1 MSAHVPRLSF
11 DFRSREQ
18 VAEFIELGTPESSV
32 FIPTL
37 QAVTLGRL
45 IELDLGLTGQRERYQ
60 LEARAKWFRRGGS
73 GRLLPGVSL
82 ACDAVAAVTLQ
93 QLVRDTKFHSF
104 LFTRSNP
111 RFPCAASVRVHLR
124 GKARDKGGHPLAAH
138 LGDLSRGGAF
148 VVLPSF
154 PQLLRDPEGPP
165 VLLELAVDHPARE
178 RPVVALAVRWLGFLN
193 GQRGF
198 GGQFVE
204 PDARVRAEVQ
214 RLLKLAAG
222 ALPER

>member
-18 VAEFIELGTPESSV
+18 VAEFVDAASPEPSV

-37 QAVTLGRL
+37 QAVTLGRP
-45 IELDLGLTGQRERYQ
+45 IALDLGLTGQRERYQ
-60 LEARAKWFRRGGS
+60 IEARAKWFRRGGR
-73 GRLLPGVSL
+73 GRLLPGVS
-82 ACDAVAAVTLQ
+82 ASCDEVAAVTLR
-93 QLVRDTKFHSF
+93 QLLHDAKFHSF
-104 LFTRSNP
+104 LFTRSSP

-124 GKARDKGGHPLAAH
+124 GKARDKSGHPVAAH
-138 LGDLSRGGAF
+138 LGDLSRSGAF
-148 VVLPSF
+148 VVMASF
-154 PQLLRDPEGPP
+154 PSLLRDPEAPP
-165 VLLELAVDHPARE
+165 VLLELAVERPERE

-198 GGQFVE
+198 GGLFID
-204 PDARVRAEVQ
+204 PDARVKAELQ

-222 ALPER
+222 LPIER